1 MEEPIRDDPAVLEL
15 LYQPLVLEDAMNRV
29 MRGHRDGAGESLGI
43 PTDSMLASF
52 EAHKCFTNKLAQ
64 ILDKERGGRT
74 VTALTILQS
83 NRRPIYVIASNL
95 RTKEELGEAQTF
107 LKRLLGFV
115 HDNPLELNPKP
126 LFKKVLGRIILF
138 NLPRIQAY
146 LINLRR
152 YLGTCIDDCG
162 KREETQSILELE
174 HELKT
179 LQNKASFPM
188 ELGTDN
194 EKDKSWKHGKNCVT
208 TSGRLLSYRQAA
220 EVIIAANER
229 WPQLFQGFH
238 VVAIP
243 CSEKARNPMI
253 HRELSAAAIVRGM
266 LWDDEDP
273 EPYLEQVAKLSGIG
287 LDDEVKGQVKKKKF
301 KPFVHAEV
309 QVHAALIRDD
319 YSRSSQFWSRYK
331 YIGSSK
337 PTCRLCAYYFFE
349 RGDGMQVRPTH
360 QNLYLHWRL
369 PDLLERITEHVRKD
383 AKRTLDERMPSRR
396 RHDSNDRS
404 SIPSLLRPGDL
415 LDAGSTVSDLASET
429 SRLYVDSSTNGSI
442 VPPLFNRESLS
453 RLMEEEAEDFDSS
466 DEEGEDG
473 FESGSEE
480 EEVDLESDPEEG
492 EHQ

>member
-1 MEEPIRDDPAVLEL
+1 MTSLEAW
-15 LYQPLVLEDAMNRV
+15 QE
-29 MRGHRDGAGESLGI
+29 
-43 PTDSMLASF
+43 
-52 EAHKCFTNKLAQ
+52 
-64 ILDKERGGRT
+64 
-74 VTALTILQS
+74 
-83 NRRPIYVIASNL
+83 L
-95 RTKEELGEAQTF
+95 R
-107 LKRLLGFV
+107 
-115 HDNPLELNPKP
+115 H
-126 LFKKVLGRIILF
+126 
-138 NLPRIQAY
+138 Y
-146 LINLRR
+146 L
-152 YLGTCIDDCG
+152 
-162 KREETQSILELE
+162 
-174 HELKT
+174 
-179 LQNKASFPM
+179 
-188 ELGTDN
+188 
-194 EKDKSWKHGKNCVT
+194 
-208 TSGRLLSYRQAA
+208 GRLLSYRQAA

-273 EPYLEQVAKLSGIG
+273 EPYLEQVARLSGIG

-369 PDLLERITEHVRKD
+369 PDVYPSQGAAEARTHRQLLERITEHVRKD

-492 EHQ
+492 GASMSD

>member
-107 LKRLLGFV
+107 LKKLLGFV

-152 YLGTCIDDCG
+152 YLGTCIVDCG
-162 KREETQSILELE
+162 KREETQSSMCRITTQASRAVANCRIVLELE

-194 EKDKSWKHGKNCVT
+194 EKDKC
-208 TSGRLLSYRQAA
+208 
-220 EVIIAANER
+220 
-229 WPQLFQGFH
+229 
-238 VVAIP
+238 
-243 CSEKARNPMI
+243 
-253 HRELSAAAIVRGM
+253 
-266 LWDDEDP
+266 
-273 EPYLEQVAKLSGIG
+273 
-287 LDDEVKGQVKKKKF
+287 KF
-301 KPFVHAEV
+301 ISMP
-309 QVHAALIRDD
+309 
-319 YSRSSQFWSRYK
+319 
-331 YIGSSK
+331 
-337 PTCRLCAYYFFE
+337 
-349 RGDGMQVRPTH
+349 
-360 QNLYLHWRL
+360 LH
-369 PDLLERITEHVRKD
+369 T
-383 AKRTLDERMPSRR
+383 
-396 RHDSNDRS
+396 
-404 SIPSLLRPGDL
+404 
-415 LDAGSTVSDLASET
+415 
-429 SRLYVDSSTNGSI
+429 
-442 VPPLFNRESLS
+442 
-453 RLMEEEAEDFDSS
+453 
-466 DEEGEDG
+466 
-473 FESGSEE
+473 
-480 EEVDLESDPEEG
+480 
-492 EHQ
+492 